1 MAAISAAV
9 FLTTGRVRLPN
20 SFSAKLCTRRRIGSH
35 SSTMINGLSVSHTPS
50 YRASS
55 TSSFNF
61 TSGALSTPNHA
72 RASISLDPS
81 FRFHGGGPIDNLRPP
96 SEICFFVRAVS
107 DTAGPFLT
115 LSTGVAVVVALVW
128 AVPAVATEVAL
139 AVIVAVGWAV
149 AAVATGVVALAVI
162 VAVGWA
168 VPAVAVAVGWGVP
181 AIAAVAVATGVTVA
195 A

>member
-1 MAAISAAV
+1 M
-9 FLTTGRVRLPN
+9 
-20 SFSAKLCTRRRIGSH
+20 
-35 SSTMINGLSVSHTPS
+35 
-50 YRASS
+50 
-55 TSSFNF
+55 
-61 TSGALSTPNHA
+61 
-72 RASISLDPS
+72 DPS

-115 LSTGVAVVVALVW
+115 LSTGVAVVVALGW
-128 AVPAVATEVAL
+128 AVPAVATE
-139 AVIVAVGWAV
+139 
-149 AAVATGVVALAVI
+149 VALAVI

-181 AIAAVAVATGVTVA
+181 AIAAVAAATGVAVVSVA